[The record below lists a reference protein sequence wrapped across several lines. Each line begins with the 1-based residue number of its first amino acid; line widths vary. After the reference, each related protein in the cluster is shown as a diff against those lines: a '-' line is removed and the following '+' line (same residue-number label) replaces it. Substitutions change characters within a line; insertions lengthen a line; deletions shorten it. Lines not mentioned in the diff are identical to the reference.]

1 MKTIIENPSTRYS
14 SRTIVG
20 AIILII
26 GSLLLID
33 QLNLFFIP
41 DWLFSWPMIL
51 IAIGIYSGV
60 KNNFKRPIAAILIFL
75 GVAFLFTDNIENAGE
90 IIWPA
95 AIIATGAWMVFIH
108 SKPATETQYKE
119 SSFKEL

>member
-1 MKTIIENPSTRYS
+1 MKTIIENPGIQNNN
-14 SRTIVG
+14 RTTFG

-26 GSLLLID
+26 GSILLID
-33 QLNLFFIP
+33 QFNLVFIP

-60 KNNFKRPIAAILIFL
+60 KNHFRKPVATILIFL
-75 GVAFLFTDNIENAGE
+75 GVAFLCTENIDNADRIV
-90 IIWPA
+90 WPI
-95 AIIATGAWMVFIH
+95 AIIATGTWMVLRNKNHAIDTPF
-108 SKPATETQYKE
+108 KE

>member
-1 MKTIIENPSTRYS
+1 MKTIIENPGIHYS

-60 KNNFKRPIAAILIFL
+60 KNNFKKPIAVILIFL
-75 GVAFLFTDNIENAGE
+75 GVAFLFSDNIDNAGE

-95 AIIATGAWMVFIH
+95 AVIATGAWMVLKH